1 MRTIYFDK
9 NIPKV
14 LAVKALR
21 PMWPGVVFS
30 PLSPARMA
38 DLSEPP
44 LPGPNGVRVRNRV
57 CGICATD
64 LSLFHVHADPAIGP
78 AALPDNS
85 RFYLGHEVVSEVV
98 EVGPQVKKLRA
109 GQRVIM
115 EHRETGATC
124 RELGLDLWCR
134 FCQAGLPNVCEKA
147 AGTVGIGGGWS
158 DGYTAHVSN
167 VYPVPEDLS
176 DDQAAMIEPMSVA
189 IHGVLRR
196 PPGAQEQVL
205 VLGAGI
211 IGLFTMQAVRA
222 FRPRAR
228 LTALAR
234 HPHQAQAA
242 RHSGADEVVT
252 GGEVYAQMARL
263 TGGRAYTAPLNRGML
278 MGGFDVVYDCVGSAA
293 SITDALRWT
302 RARGTVVLVGID
314 LSVLRVDL
322 NPIWYQEVDL
332 IGSKTHATSGWQGKR
347 QHDFEWAIQFQR
359 SGHMR
364 IEDLITHRFP
374 LAEYRQA
381 IRTAT
386 DKRRTYA
393 IKVVFDL

>member
-1 MRTIYFDK
+1 MRTIYVDK
-9 NIPKV
+9 IIPKM
-14 LAVKALR
+14 LMVKVLR
-21 PMWPGVVFS
+21 PVWPAVVFS
-30 PLSPARMA
+30 PLSSARLA
-38 DLSEPP
+38 NIPEPP
-44 LPGPNGVRVRNRV
+44 LPGPSGVRVRNRV
-57 CGICATD
+57 CGICASD

-78 AALPDNS
+78 AALPGNS

-98 EVGPQVKKLRA
+98 EVGRQVKKLHP
-109 GQRVIM
+109 GQRVVM
-115 EHRETGATC
+115 EHRETGASC
-124 RELGLDLWCR
+124 HELGIDPACR
-134 FCQAGLPNVCEKA
+134 FCLAGLNNLCEN
-147 AGTVGIGGGWS
+147 AGGMVGVGAGWS
-158 DGYTAHVSN
+158 DGYTAQASN
-167 VYPVPEDLS
+167 VFPVPEDLS

-196 PPGAQEQVL
+196 PPGAQERVL

-234 HPHQAQAA
+234 HPYQAQAA
-242 RHSGADEVVT
+242 RQCGADDVVT
-252 GGEVYAQMARL
+252 GGDVYAEMARL

-278 MGGFDVVYDCVGSAA
+278 MGGFDVVYDCVGSST

-314 LSVLRVDL
+314 LTLLRVDL

-332 IGSKTHATSGWQGKR
+332 VGSKTHATSEWQGTR
-347 QHDFEWAIQFQR
+347 RHDFEWAIRFQR
-359 SGHMR
+359 SGRMR
-364 IEDLITHRFP
+364 IENLITHRFP
-374 LAEYRQA
+374 LADYRQA

-386 DKRRTYA
+386 EKRRTHA

>member
-1 MRTIYFDK
+1 MRTIYVDK
-9 NIPKV
+9 NIPKM
-14 LAVKALR
+14 LMVKALHR
-21 PMWPGVVFS
+21 VWPGVVFS
-30 PLSPARMA
+30 AISPARLA
-38 DLSEPP
+38 VVPEPP
-44 LPGPNGVRVRNRV
+44 LPGPTGVRMRNRV
-57 CGICATD
+57 CGICASD
-64 LSLFHVHADPAIGP
+64 LSLFHVHADPAIGL
-78 AALPDNS
+78 AALPGTS
-85 RFYLGHEVVSEVV
+85 RFYLGHEVVSEIV
-98 EVGPQVKKLRA
+98 EVAPQVKKMRA
-109 GQRVIM
+109 GQRVVM
-115 EHRETGATC
+115 EHRETGASC
-124 RELGLDLWCR
+124 RELGIEPTCR
-134 FCQAGLPNVCEKA
+134 FCQAGLANLCENS

-158 DGYTAHVSN
+158 DGYTAQASN
-167 VYPVPEDLS
+167 LYPVPDDLS

-196 PPGAQEQVL
+196 PPGAHERVL

-234 HPHQAQAA
+234 HPHQARAA
-242 RHSGADEVVT
+242 RHCGADEVVT
-252 GGEVYAQMARL
+252 GGDVYAEMARL
-263 TGGRAYTAPLNRGML
+263 TGGRAYAAPLNRGML
-278 MGGFDVVYDCVGSAA
+278 MGGFDVIYDCVGSAT

-302 RARGTVVLVGID
+302 RARGTLVLVGIA

-322 NPIWYQEVDL
+322 SPIWYQEVDL
-332 IGSKTHATSGWQGKR
+332 IGSKTHATSEWQGTR
-347 QHDFEWAIQFQR
+347 RHDYEWAIQFQR

-374 LAEYRQA
+374 LAQYRQA

-386 DKRRTYA
+386 DKRRTHA

>member
-1 MRTIYFDK
+1 MRTIYVDK
-9 NIPKV
+9 IIPKM
-14 LAVKALR
+14 LMVKVLR
-21 PMWPGVVFS
+21 PVWPAVVFS
-30 PLSPARMA
+30 PLSSARLA
-38 DLSEPP
+38 NIPEPP
-44 LPGPNGVRVRNRV
+44 LPGPAGVRVRNRV
-57 CGICATD
+57 CGICASD
-64 LSLFHVHADPAIGP
+64 LALFHVHADPAIGP
-78 AALPDNS
+78 AALPGNS

-98 EVGPQVKKLRA
+98 EVGRQVKKLHA
-109 GQRVIM
+109 GQRVVM
-115 EHRETGATC
+115 EHRETGASC
-124 RELGLDLWCR
+124 RELGIDPACR
-134 FCQAGLPNVCEKA
+134 FCQAGLNNLCEN
-147 AGTVGIGGGWS
+147 AGGMVGVGGGWS
-158 DGYTAHVSN
+158 DGYTAQASN
-167 VYPVPEDLS
+167 VFPVPDDLS

-196 PPGAQEQVL
+196 PPGAQERVL

-242 RHSGADEVVT
+242 RYCGADDIVT
-252 GGEVYAQMARL
+252 SGDVYAEMARL
-263 TGGRAYTAPLNRGML
+263 TGGRAYTAALNRGML
-278 MGGFDVVYDCVGSAA
+278 MGGFDVVYDCVGSST

-314 LSVLRVDL
+314 LTLLRVDL

-332 IGSKTHATSGWQGKR
+332 IGSKTHATSEWQGTR
-347 QHDFEWAIQFQR
+347 RHDFEWAIQFQR
-359 SGHMR
+359 SGRMR
-364 IEDLITHRFP
+364 IENLITHRFP

-386 DKRRTYA
+386 EKRRTHA